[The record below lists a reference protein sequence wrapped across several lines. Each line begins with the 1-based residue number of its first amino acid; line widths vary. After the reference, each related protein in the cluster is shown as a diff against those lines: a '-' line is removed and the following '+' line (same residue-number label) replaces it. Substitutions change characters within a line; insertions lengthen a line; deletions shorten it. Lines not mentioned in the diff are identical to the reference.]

1 VATRAPA
8 IDLSRS
14 RDVGDIL
21 GGAFSLYRRFF
32 GLFAAIAF
40 AVVIPIDLLTYAVVG
55 HVPPA
60 LVILI
65 ALAPFLVTTPLI
77 TAGHVNAVMAL
88 GARADAHAKEALRV
102 AIRRLPTVVFTI
114 LLVAVCTLLGGLL
127 LIIPGIFV
135 AVRLYVS
142 AQAVVAEE
150 LGPVDGIRRSN
161 ELVEGNGWRV
171 LGISIL
177 VGLISAVVGGVAGA
191 PFQIAAVAAES
202 DALALVGRILT
213 DGFSFS
219 FAALAGTLL
228 YFDLRARHG
237 GALKPSLQ
245 YPEFPPRDWDAPER
259 PL

>member
-1 VATRAPA
+1 MTTRVPA

-14 RDVGDIL
+14 RDLGDIF
-21 GGAFSLYRRFF
+21 GDAFSLYSRHF

-40 AVVIPIDLLTYAVVG
+40 GVVVPIDGLAYLLGG

-60 LVILI
+60 VAIPLALTAALI
-65 ALAPFLVTTPLI
+65 KMPLI
-77 TAGHVNAVMAL
+77 TAGHVNAVMTL
-88 GARADAHAKEALRV
+88 GTRRDVVAGDALRAAV
-102 AIRRLPTVVFTI
+102 RRLPVVILTVV
-114 LLVAVCTLLGGLL
+114 LVAVATLLGCVM

-135 AVRLYVS
+135 ATRLYVS
-142 AQAVVAEE
+142 AQSVVAED

-161 ELVEGNGWRV
+161 QLVEGSGWRV

-177 VGLISAVVGGVAGA
+177 IWLTAAVLGGLAGV
-191 PFQIAAVAAES
+191 PFQIAAAAADS
-202 DALALVGRILT
+202 DLLALVGQILA
-213 DGFSFS
+213 DGFSLS

-237 GALKPSLQ
+237 GALEPSLQ

-259 PL
+259 PI

>member
-1 VATRAPA
+1 VTTRVPA

-14 RDVGDIL
+14 RDVGDII
-21 GGAFSLYRRFF
+21 GGAFSLYWRYF

-40 AVVIPIDLLTYAVVG
+40 AVVIPLDLLAYALEG
-55 HVPPA
+55 ELRPGMAVP
-60 LVILI
+60 LGLI
-65 ALAPFLVTTPLI
+65 SWLVTIPLI
-77 TAGHVNAVMAL
+77 TAGHVNAVMTL
-88 GARADAHAKEALRV
+88 GDRRDVFAGDALR
-102 AIRRLPTVVFTI
+102 AAARRLPVVSVTV
-114 LLVAVCTLLGGLL
+114 LLVAVATLLGCVL

-142 AQAVVAEE
+142 AQAVVAED

-161 ELVEGNGWRV
+161 QLVEGNGWRV

-177 VGLISAVVGGVAGA
+177 VGLIAAVLAALAGA
-191 PFQIAAVAAES
+191 PFQIAAVAADS
-202 DALALVGRILT
+202 RGLALVGQILT
-213 DGFSFS
+213 DGFSLS

-245 YPEFPPRDWDAPER
+245 YPEFAPRDWDAPER
-259 PL
+259 PV